1 MTGVDIDTRHP
12 VTASDGVASANTG
25 EREGLPMEKR
35 YRVYY
40 KAHGL
45 HGYGLTPNPD
55 EEKTPAGI
63 RAAIDRQNEAAKEH
77 DHAPEQYAIYRVS
90 VLSMFDDE
98 GILCSRSEFEAR
110 TEIYPAEPD
119 TTPRYTVKNGDGRTP
134 HIMSS
139 YDVIKAVTVCENF
152 PGSYVEKNTGEIV
165 YRSSKTERR

>member
-1 MTGVDIDTRHP
+1 
-12 VTASDGVASANTG
+12 
-25 EREGLPMEKR
+25 MEKR

-40 KAHGL
+40 KANGL
-45 HGYGLTPNPD
+45 HGYGLNTTPD

-63 RAAIDRQNEAAKEH
+63 RAAIDRQNAVAKEH
-77 DHAPEQYAIYRVS
+77 DNAPEQYSIYRVS
-90 VLSMFDDE
+90 VLSVFDDDD
-98 GILCSRSEFEAR
+98 ILCSRSAFETR

-119 TTPRYTVKNGDGRTP
+119 KTPRYTVKHGNGRTP

-165 YRSSKTERR
+165 YRCSKDERR